1 MNLSHTEGHL
11 LSAVALKKSYRT
23 QAGELPVLQ
32 GVDLSIDEGEVVAIT
47 GESGTG
53 KSTLLHLLGAL
64 DRPTD
69 GNIFYRGKDIL
80 TLGDSDL
87 ASFRNKSVGFV
98 FQFHHLLPE
107 FSAFENVAMPAL
119 IGGASLRSVSERV
132 EVLLTELGV
141 ADRARHKPNQLSGGE
156 QQRVAVARALINK
169 PALVLM
175 DEPTGNLDGR
185 TADSLHAEILRLSR
199 EEGQTFVIVTH
210 NPALAAL
217 ADRQFLLERGTL
229 ET

>member
-1 MNLSHTEGHL
+1 MTGSDTDEPL

-64 DRPTD
+64 DRPTE

-80 TLGDSDL
+80 TLSDSEL

-107 FSAFENVAMPAL
+107 FTAFENVAMPAL

-132 EVLLTELGV
+132 EMLLTELGV
-141 ADRARHKPNQLSGGE
+141 ADRSRHKPNQLSGGE

-185 TADSLHAEILRLSR
+185 TADSLHTEILRLSR

-217 ADRQFLLERGTL
+217 ADRQFLLEKGTL
-229 ET
+229 EA